1 LYIKINNM
9 RITQATRTNWA
20 MVLLSSAVKIAVTSY
35 VIWIALSLYSW
46 YMYGINTTVE
56 EYTVHKR
63 VEEWREILINV
74 TLIGGVVLPGLFLH
88 QEIVRLLIGLK
99 NGEILR
105 IYQHKITVID
115 ERVEDADD
123 DMDINIDPNDIM
135 SGSN

>member
-1 LYIKINNM
+1 M

-20 MVLLSSAVKIAVTSY
+20 MVLLSSVVKIAVTSY

-46 YMYGINTTVE
+46 YMHGIKTTVE
-56 EYTVHKR
+56 EYTMHKR
-63 VEEWREILINV
+63 IEEWREILINV

-105 IYQHKITVID
+105 IYQHKVTVVD
-115 ERVEDADD
+115 DRVEDINEDIEIDIDD
-123 DMDINIDPNDIM
+123 DDFMNTI
-135 SGSN
+135 

>member
-1 LYIKINNM
+1 
-9 RITQATRTNWA
+9 
-20 MVLLSSAVKIAVTSY
+20 
-35 VIWIALSLYSW
+35 
-46 YMYGINTTVE
+46 MYGINTTVE

-99 NGEILR
+99 NGELLR

>member
-1 LYIKINNM
+1 M

-20 MVLLSSAVKIAVTSY
+20 MVLLSSVVKIAVTSY

-46 YMYGINTTVE
+46 YMHGINTTVE
-56 EYTVHKR
+56 EYTIHKR
-63 VEEWREILINV
+63 IEEWREILINV

-105 IYQHKITVID
+105 IYQHKVTVID
-115 ERVEDADD
+115 ERVEDINEDIEIDIDD
-123 DMDINIDPNDIM
+123 DDFMNTI
-135 SGSN
+135 

>member
-1 LYIKINNM
+1 M

-56 EYTVHKR
+56 EYTVHKKI
-63 VEEWREILINV
+63 EEWREILINI
-74 TLIGGVVLPGLFLH
+74 TLIGAVVLPGLFLH

-99 NGEILR
+99 NGELLR

-115 ERVEDADD
+115 ERVDDVDD
-123 DMDINIDPNDIM
+123 DMDINIDPNDIT
-135 SGSN
+135 SGIN

>member
-1 LYIKINNM
+1 
-9 RITQATRTNWA
+9 
-20 MVLLSSAVKIAVTSY
+20 
-35 VIWIALSLYSW
+35 
-46 YMYGINTTVE
+46 
-56 EYTVHKR
+56 VHKKI
-63 VEEWREILINV
+63 EEWREILINV

-99 NGEILR
+99 NGELLR

-123 DMDINIDPNDIM
+123 DMDINLDPNDIM